1 MARIWKETQYS
12 EAQQLAA
19 ELSTLYPDVDPRL
32 LPFTSLRDSL
42 LNLSD
47 RAQGMDPVREHL
59 VENIRTAWREGV
71 GGEDEEERSLPAG

>member
-1 MARIWKETQYS
+1 MTHIWKETQYS

-47 RAQGMDPVREHL
+47 RPQGVDPVRELL
-59 VENIRTAWREGV
+59 VENIRTAWREGAM
-71 GGEDEEERSLPAG
+71 GEEDEERSLSAE